1 MSKSNIATE
10 QVQAFLRYLERHRN
24 YSRNTL
30 RAYRTDLS
38 QYLLFLQTSHKL
50 NGLTDVTLEYLNSD
64 TVWAFLSELDKRQRR
79 HSSSARKL
87 AAIRSFV
94 KYLKQEE
101 LLNDDLRRRRK
112 KLRPDR
118 KLPVRLDINEMQ
130 TLLATPD
137 TDKRLGRRDRAIL
150 ELLYASGLRVSELVA
165 VNLGD
170 LNLSTRSLRVIGKGD
185 KERVVPFNRTAARAI
200 QDYFSDRR
208 QLVKTEGS
216 SRGKDA
222 TYFQD
227 EPLFVNYR
235 GGRLSTRSVARLVR
249 HYVIKSSTKLEVSPH
264 SLRHSFATHLL
275 ERGASLRD
283 IQELLGHSDIT
294 TTQRYTHVNAA
305 HLTRQYRNAHPRA

>member
-1 MSKSNIATE
+1 MNKSNIATE
-10 QVQAFLRYLERHRN
+10 QVQAFLEYLDRHRN

-38 QYLLFLQTSHKL
+38 QYLLFLQKSQKL

-64 TVWAFLSELDKRQRR
+64 TVWAFLSDLDKRKKR

-94 KYLKQEE
+94 KYLKREE
-101 LLNDDLRRRRK
+101 LLHDDLRRRRK
-112 KLRPDR
+112 KPRPDR

-130 TLLATPD
+130 TLLAAPD
-137 TDKRLGRRDRAIL
+137 TDKQLGRRDRAIL
-150 ELLYASGLRVSELVA
+150 ELLYASGLRLSELVA

-170 LNLSTRSLRVIGKGD
+170 LNLSTRLLRVIGKGD

-200 QDYFSDRR
+200 QDYFADRR
-208 QLVKTEGS
+208 QLMKTEGPS
-216 SRGKDA
+216 TGKDA
-222 TYFQD
+222 TYFQ
-227 EPLFVNYR
+227 EKPLFVNYR
-235 GGRLSTRSVARLVR
+235 GGRLSGRSVARLVR

-305 HLTRQYRNAHPRA
+305 HLIRQYRNAHPRA

>member
-1 MSKSNIATE
+1 MNNSNIAAE
-10 QVQAFLRYLERHRN
+10 QVRAFLEYLEHHRS
-24 YSRNTL
+24 YSLNTL
-30 RAYRTDLS
+30 RAYRSDLS
-38 QYLLFLQTSHKL
+38 QYLLFLQKSQKL
-50 NGLTDVTLEYLNSD
+50 NGLAEVTLEYLNND
-64 TVWAFLSELDKRQRR
+64 TVWAFLSELDKRKKR
-79 HSSSARKL
+79 HSSSARKFST
-87 AAIRSFV
+87 IRSFV

-112 KLRPDR
+112 KTRSDR

-130 TLLATPD
+130 TLLAAPD
-137 TDKRLGRRDRAIL
+137 TDKQLGRRDRAIL
-150 ELLYASGLRVSELVA
+150 ELLYASGLRLSELVG

-170 LNLSTRSLRVIGKGD
+170 LNLSTRLLRVIGKGD

-208 QLVKTEGS
+208 QLVDTEGPS
-216 SRGKDA
+216 TGKDS
-222 TYFQD
+222 TYFQ
-227 EPLFVNYR
+227 EKPLFVNYR

-305 HLTRQYRNAHPRA
+305 HLIRQYRNAHPRA